1 MGFNALLEDV
11 YVSRANAFAKGTYS
25 NLRTQIRSYFAFC
38 VYFERNPLPADA
50 VTIHGYVQFLSRSL
64 KPPTIKNYLSGV
76 RMLHIFHGL
85 PDIFSDDFMLE
96 LEMRGISRLNP
107 HVPQRAR
114 PITPRVLLNFH
125 QAMDDSSS
133 LHSCVWACSLF
144 LFFTLSRLGSMLP
157 TSQSTSKHKFL
168 TKDRVNPSIEGLL
181 VTFLHTKTIQFGKRR
196 LHIPLLRLDSVL
208 CPVRAYLR
216 ASSRSSDHT
225 SGPAFTFLKHGK
237 LCWLTTSL
245 FIKTFRAVLARSG
258 LEGASLFTG
267 HSFRRGGA
275 TWAFQAGVPGE
286 LIQICGD
293 WASDSY
299 KRYLEF
305 SMQNKLDLAARFT
318 KDLP

>member
-1 MGFNALLEDV
+1 MGFHALLEDV
-11 YVSRANAFAKGTYS
+11 HVSRSNAFAKGTYS

-38 VYFERNPLPADA
+38 VYFQRIPLPADL
-50 VTIHGYVQFLSRSL
+50 VTIHGYVQFLSRSV

-85 PDIFSDDFMLE
+85 PDIFSKDFMLE
-96 LEMRGISRLNP
+96 LEMRGIARLNP

-114 PITPRVLLNFH
+114 PVTPKILLLFY
-125 QAMDDSSS
+125 QAMDHSSS
-133 LHSCVWACSLF
+133 LHLSVWACSLF
-144 LFFTLSRLGSMLP
+144 LFYTLSRLGSMLP
-157 TSQSTSKHKFL
+157 TSRSTVKQKFL

-208 CPVRAYLR
+208 CPVKAFLR
-216 ASSRSSDHT
+216 ASISSDTT
-225 SGPAFTFLKHGK
+225 SGPAFTFRKHEK
-237 LCWLTTSL
+237 LCILTTSI

-258 LEGASLFTG
+258 LECASSFTG

-275 TWAFQAGVPGE
+275 TWAFQSGVPGE
-286 LIQICGD
+286 LIQVCGD

-305 SMQNKLDLAARFT
+305 SMQNKLDLAARFAR
-318 KDLP
+318 DLP